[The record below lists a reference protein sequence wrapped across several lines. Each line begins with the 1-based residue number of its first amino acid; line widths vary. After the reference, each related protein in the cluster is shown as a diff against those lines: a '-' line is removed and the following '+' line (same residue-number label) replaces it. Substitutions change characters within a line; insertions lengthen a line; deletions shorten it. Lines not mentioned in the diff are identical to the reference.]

1 MKFKPYFHQLCAAL
15 ILGATFT
22 APLPAAVPPITSYQG
37 RVAVSGTPFTGT
49 GLFRFALINQ
59 TDGSTLWSNDATS
72 IAGSEPTDAVT
83 LVVTDGLFTV
93 LLGDT
98 ALLNMGALP
107 SDLFATYP
115 DVGLRVWFDDG
126 VNGSFQ
132 LTPDTRLAS
141 APYALAAEIPAG
153 SLTGD
158 RLAPG
163 SVDATRLAISGA
175 PAPGQVVT
183 YDGAGMAW
191 VDPTTGGGGTLGW
204 LLGGNLGTS
213 GANFL
218 GTIDDQNVQFR
229 VNNSFAFQIRSS
241 DRNLIFASVPSSLI
255 DFRTGDNGL
264 GIYGTGV
271 GFGGTVGRTFGGV
284 NVGGPVL
291 YGESGG
297 GLGVTYRA
305 GGTPPFYFDAAYVE
319 KPILIWENAAG
330 AGANIH
336 IGGYSANGD
345 PKLIKFGDAD
355 YVHIGENGSD
365 DTLELKATRFNFVG
379 GSINKLEVADNFVAT
394 VGAADFMFGHSSRRG
409 TPGRALVDFGDALV
423 VNFNSDWGRT
433 IIGGSTVEV
442 RSLTI
447 TGGADLAEPFP
458 LKEAALDKGSVVVI
472 DEEHTGQL
480 KLATTAYDTRVAGI
494 ISGANGINPGI
505 ALHQQGRLEGTDN
518 VALSGRVYVK
528 ADASFGAIKPGDL
541 LTTSNNPGHAMKVT
555 NHGRSQGAILGK
567 AMSSLKDGTGLVLV
581 LVTLQ

>member
-1 MKFKPYFHQLCAAL
+1 MKSKPFLHSLCAAL
-15 ILGATFT
+15 LLCAATS
-22 APLPAAVPPITSYQG
+22 PLPAAVPATTSYQG
-37 RVAVSGTPFTGT
+37 RVAVSGTPFTGA

-59 TDGSTLWSNDATS
+59 TDGSTLWSNDGTS
-72 IAGSEPTDAVT
+72 LAGSEPTDGVT
-83 LVVTDGLFTV
+83 LVVTDGLFDVRLGDV
-93 LLGDT
+93 LLV
-98 ALLNMGALP
+98 NMGALP
-107 SDLFATYP
+107 ADLFASYP
-115 DVGLRVWFDDG
+115 DVALRVWFDDG

-132 LTPDTRLAS
+132 LTPDTTLAS
-141 APYALAAEIPAG
+141 VPYALAAEIPAG

-158 RLAPG
+158 KLAPG

-175 PAPGQVVT
+175 PTPGQVVT
-183 YDGAGMAW
+183 YDGAGLAW

-204 LLGGNLGTS
+204 LLGGNLGTAS
-213 GANFL
+213 GNFL
-218 GTIDDQNVQFR
+218 GTIDAQNVEFR
-229 VNNSFAFQIRSS
+229 ANNNFAFRIRAS
-241 DRNLIFASVPSSLI
+241 DQNLIFARVPSIGFSFLS
-255 DFRTGDNGL
+255 GDNGL
-264 GIYGTGV
+264 GIYGTSA
-271 GFGGTVGRTFGGV
+271 GFGGTIGRTFGGV

-305 GGTPPFYFDAAYVE
+305 GGTPPFYFDATLVE
-319 KPILIWENAAG
+319 KPILMWENAAG
-330 AGANIH
+330 QGATIH
-336 IGGYSANGD
+336 IGGYGANGD

-365 DTLELKATRFNFVG
+365 DTLELKASRFNFVG
-379 GSINKLEVADNFVAT
+379 GSINKLDVADNFEAR
-394 VGAADFMFGHSSRRG
+394 VGAADFLLGHSSRRG
-409 TPGRALVDFGDALV
+409 TPGRALVDFGNALV
-423 VNFNSDWGRT
+423 VNFNGDWSRT

-442 RSLTI
+442 RTLTI

-458 LKEAALDKGSVVVI
+458 LKEVNLDKGSVVVI

-494 ISGANGINPGI
+494 ISGANGISPGI

-518 VALSGRVYVK
+518 VALTGRVYVK

-541 LTTSNNPGHAMKVT
+541 LTTSDTPGHAMKVT